1 MIKLSG
7 LRVAFDS
14 GFRLEVEELAVR
26 EGEVLAVI
34 GPNGAG
40 KTTLLDSMAMLT
52 APQAGRLEIMGRDAL
67 APAGRLHLRREMSVV
82 FSQPYLTGDTVFNNV
97 ALPLALRG
105 RKDGAA
111 VERALE
117 LFKISHLKDR
127 DAKMLSQG
135 ESHRTALA
143 RAFVTDPRL
152 VLLDEPFGSLDE
164 RVKDAI
170 TRDLRGVLKASG
182 AAVVLA
188 TQDQA
193 GALTLCDTLAVM
205 IGGRLLQRGEP
216 QEVFSRPSSK
226 EVADFV
232 GVETMLPGKVV
243 SNKDN
248 LCAVEAGGAVLM
260 AVSGCA
266 PGDSVFFCLR
276 PEDISVSLS
285 ADAGGRRNNFRAK
298 VVSVEPWGLE
308 YRVELDCG
316 FPAQAAVTKQLVD
329 GLALKPGA
337 QVHASFKAVAAH
349 LIKRNL

>member
-1 MIKLSG
+1 MIRLSG
-7 LRVAFDS
+7 LRLGFDS
-14 GFRLEVEELAVR
+14 GFRLEVDELDVR

-40 KTTLLDSMAMLT
+40 KTTLLNAMAML
-52 APQAGRLEIMGRDAL
+52 AEPEAGRLELMGADAL
-67 APAGRLHLRREMSVV
+67 APANRLRLRRAMSAV
-82 FSQPYLTGDTVFNNV
+82 FSQPYLVGGTVRDNV
-97 ALPLALRG
+97 ALPLRLRG
-105 RKDGAA
+105 VSDGAA

-117 LFKISHLKDR
+117 LFKIKHLEGR
-127 DAKMLSQG
+127 DAKTLSQG

-143 RAFVTDPRL
+143 RAFVTGPKL
-152 VLLDEPFGSLDE
+152 LLLDEPFGSLDE

-170 TRDLRGVLKASG
+170 TRDLRAVVKASG
-182 AAVVLA
+182 AAVVLV

-205 IGGRLLQRGEP
+205 IGGRILQKGEP
-216 QEVFSRPSSK
+216 QGIFARPSSK

-243 SNKDN
+243 SSSDN
-248 LCAVEAGGAVLM
+248 LCAVEAGGATLM
-260 AVSGCA
+260 AVSDCQ

-276 PEDISVSLS
+276 PEDVSVSLS
-285 ADAGGRRNNFRAK
+285 ADAGGRRNNFKARVAA
-298 VVSVEPWGLE
+298 VSPWGLE

-316 FPAQAAVTKQLVD
+316 FTMQAAVTKQLVD
-329 GLALKPGA
+329 GLGLKPGLE
-337 QVHASFKAVAAH
+337 VYASFKAVAAH